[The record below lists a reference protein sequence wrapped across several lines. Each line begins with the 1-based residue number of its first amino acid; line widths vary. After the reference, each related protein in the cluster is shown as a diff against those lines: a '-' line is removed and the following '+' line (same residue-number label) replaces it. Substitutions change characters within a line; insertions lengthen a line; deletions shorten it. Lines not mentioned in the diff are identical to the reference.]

1 MGSYKK
7 MAYQPLNNQTELS
20 IEDDFCY
27 KNNVLNAD
35 KEQRI
40 GFLRK
45 VYSILS
51 IQVTLTA
58 LICGVAISSPSLK
71 TFIQTHID
79 LVPMV
84 SIVTFMVL
92 IWLHV
97 ERKNYP
103 RNFYLLGAFTVLQ
116 AISVAAI
123 CTMYDSWIVVKAA
136 VITATV
142 FGSLTMY
149 TFTSKKDYSSWGA
162 GLFAALWIFIVMS
175 FMHVVFFRES
185 AIADEVMASLGAG
198 LFCLFIIFDT
208 HMIMKRLS
216 PEEYIVASINLYLDI
231 INLFLE
237 ILRIMGQERR

>member
-1 MGSYKK
+1 
-7 MAYQPLNNQTELS
+7 MAYQPLTNQTELS

-35 KEQRI
+35 RDQRI

-51 IQVTLTA
+51 IQVALTSA
-58 LICGVAISSPSLK
+58 ICCL
-71 TFIQTHID
+71 FITNEATKAFVQSHID
-79 LVPMV
+79 FVPMI
-84 SIVTFMVL
+84 SFVTIGVL

-97 ERKNYP
+97 QRKNYP
-103 RNFYLLGAFTVLQ
+103 TNFFLLAAFTVLQ
-116 AISVAAI
+116 AISVGAI
-123 CTMYDSWIVVKAA
+123 CTLYDNWIVVKAA
-136 VITATV
+136 MVTAAV

-149 TFTSKKDYSSWGA
+149 TFNSKQDYSSWGA
-162 GLFAALWIFIVMS
+162 ALFCGLWIMIVMS
-175 FMHVVFFRES
+175 FMHVVFFADS
-185 AIADEVMASLGAG
+185 PIVDEVVASLGAG
-198 LFCLFIIFDT
+198 LFCLFIIYDT

-237 ILRIMGQERR
+237 ILRIMGNERR

>member
-1 MGSYKK
+1 MS
-7 MAYQPLNNQTELS
+7 YQPLPTHDSSRTELR
-20 IEDDFCY
+20 IEDDFCF

-35 KEQRI
+35 KEQRLN
-40 GFLRK
+40 FLRK
-45 VYSILS
+45 VYAILCAQ
-51 IQVTLTA
+51 IGLTS
-58 LICGVAISSPSLK
+58 LICGLSITNLTIKS
-71 TFIQTHID
+71 FIQSHID

-116 AISVAAI
+116 SFSIAAI
-123 CTMYDSWIVVKAA
+123 CTLYDSWIVIKAA
-136 VITATV
+136 VLTTVV

-149 TFTSKKDYSSWGA
+149 TFNSKKDYSSWGA
-162 GLFAALWIFIVMS
+162 GLFSALWIMIVMS
-175 FMHVVFFRES
+175 FMHVLFFRES
-185 AIADEVMASLGAG
+185 EIAEEIMASFGAG

-216 PEEYIVASINLYLDI
+216 PEEYIVAAINLYLDI

-237 ILRIMGQERR
+237 LLRLMGEANRR

>member
-1 MGSYKK
+1 
-7 MAYQPLNNQTELS
+7 MAYQQLHNQTELS

-35 KEQRI
+35 REQRI

-51 IQVTLTA
+51 MQVALTA
-58 LICGVAISSPSLK
+58 LICGVCISNEAIK
-71 TFIQTHID
+71 TWVQGHID
-79 LVPMV
+79 FVPMV
-84 SIVTFMVL
+84 SFVTIGVL

-97 ERKNYP
+97 QRKNYP
-103 RNFYLLGAFTVLQ
+103 TNFYLLAAFTCLQ

-123 CTMYDSWIVVKAA
+123 CTMYDNMIVVKAA
-136 VITATV
+136 FITASV

-149 TFTSKKDYSSWGA
+149 TFNSKKDYSSWGA
-162 GLFAALWIFIVMS
+162 ALFAGLWILIAAS
-175 FMHVVFFRES
+175 FMHVLFFRDS
-185 AIADEVMASLGAG
+185 PIADEVIASLGAG

-237 ILRIMGQERR
+237 VLRIMGNERR